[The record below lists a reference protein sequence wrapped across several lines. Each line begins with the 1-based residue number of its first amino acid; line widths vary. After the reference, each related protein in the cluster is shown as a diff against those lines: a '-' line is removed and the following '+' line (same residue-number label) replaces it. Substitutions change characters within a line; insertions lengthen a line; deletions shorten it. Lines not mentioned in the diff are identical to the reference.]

1 MDELR
6 LSGVPHLHSG
16 VSTRRIMLDVILSL
30 TPAVIAALVIFGAK
44 AFLLICVSV
53 AACTAAEFGFCKI
66 FKRKNTV
73 GDLSCVVTGLLLAL
87 IVPVSLS
94 PLLILPG
101 AVIAICL
108 VKMPFGGLGK
118 NYVNPALFSAVVLAL
133 IFPGRMTAWTKAFS
147 YLGSAD
153 AATTATP
160 LKEISVSNTAELP
173 GLLDLLTGLR
183 GGCVG
188 ETCAG
193 ALILG
198 GIYLV
203 GRRVISPVIPLVFLG
218 TAAAVS
224 LFSGRNVWVDLFSG
238 GLLLGA
244 VFMATDPVTSPGT
257 TAGMAVYAFCG
268 GLLTMLIRILTP
280 LPEGVGI
287 AILVMN
293 LLARP
298 IDRFVRVRPFGVK
311 SLLRGG

>member
-1 MDELR
+1 M
-6 LSGVPHLHSG
+6 
-16 VSTRRIMLDVILSL
+16 
-30 TPAVIAALVIFGAK
+30 
-44 AFLLICVSV
+44 
-53 AACTAAEFGFCKI
+53 
-66 FKRKNTV
+66 
-73 GDLSCVVTGLLLAL
+73 
-87 IVPVSLS
+87 
-94 PLLILPG
+94 
-101 AVIAICL
+101 
-108 VKMPFGGLGK
+108 
-118 NYVNPALFSAVVLAL
+118 
-133 IFPGRMTAWTKAFS
+133 
-147 YLGSAD
+147 
-153 AATTATP
+153 
-160 LKEISVSNTAELP
+160 
-173 GLLDLLTGLR
+173 
-183 GGCVG
+183 
-188 ETCAG
+188 
-193 ALILG
+193 
-198 GIYLV
+198 
-203 GRRVISPVIPLVFLG
+203 FLG